1 MNERLEQ
8 PIYQNLNV
16 TIRKLNSDSLEN
28 QDIKDFFND
37 TISYDDEVKD
47 IKIITKIDPIV
58 QEDKQQKKEEEI
70 KKISFSNLDTFKEYD
85 PEIIEDIDAKITDCD
100 PDLLEE
106 ALKLFDLEKLKKI
119 ISVLIIRF
127 DTNPRNYTK
136 DDYESLIKVIIQL
149 FGRQIQQ
156 EQNIDN
162 LIKDLNLS
170 NDKIGI
176 LESIIYAN
184 NIQIPLYMNIVMEDK
199 IYNILDD
206 HNVNI
211 KPTVIYK
218 GEDVSAECLFYIDD
232 VEYKSNDINIDISFN
247 YNRIISKTIVAK
259 YKDMQTSRSL
269 LFNAEYPYYYGET
282 DKSNIQLYNE
292 GVTIDKFV
300 THKITIEDEN
310 TTFVFAYPKSRGL
323 LKKILDNNALDCILD
338 FAYTEQEYNN
348 TTYLVYYRTASD
360 PLDQNFTFIWQ

>member
-16 TIRKLNSDSLEN
+16 TFRKLNSDALEN
-28 QDIKDFFND
+28 QDVKDFFND
-37 TISYDDEVKD
+37 TMSYEDEIKD
-47 IKIITKIDPIV
+47 IKIITNIDPIV
-58 QEDKQQKKEEEI
+58 QEDQQEKKEEEI

-85 PEIIEDIDAKITDCD
+85 PEIIEDIDAKITDCN

-156 EQNIDN
+156 EENIEDI
-162 LIKDLNLS
+162 IKDLHFA

-176 LESIIYAN
+176 LESVIYKN
-184 NIQIPLYMNIVMEDK
+184 NIQIPLSMNITMEDR
-199 IYNILDD
+199 IYNILENYDI
-206 HNVNI
+206 NI
-211 KPTVIYK
+211 NPIVIYNGK
-218 GEDVSAECLFYIDD
+218 DVTSECVFYIDD
-232 VEYKSNDINIDISFN
+232 IEYKSNDIYINISFN
-247 YNRIISKTIVAK
+247 YNKIISKTITAK
-259 YKDMQTSRSL
+259 YKDMQTSRQL
-269 LFNAEYPYYYGET
+269 LFISEYPYYYGTT
-282 DKSNIQLYNE
+282 DKSDIQLYNE
-292 GVTIDKFV
+292 GFTRDKFV
-300 THKITIEDEN
+300 THRITIEDEN
-310 TTFVFAYPKSRGL
+310 TTFVFAYPKSWGL